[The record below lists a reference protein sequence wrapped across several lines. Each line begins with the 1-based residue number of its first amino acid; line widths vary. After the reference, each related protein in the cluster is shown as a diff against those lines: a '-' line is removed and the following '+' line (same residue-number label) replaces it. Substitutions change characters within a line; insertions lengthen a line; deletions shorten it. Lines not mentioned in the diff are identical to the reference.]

1 MAGRFVDGGTL
12 TGVDQRPTNKFQPA
26 SIPRL
31 RAGDL
36 SHSPCMSSSF
46 KRSCNKSIEHFF
58 RVLFA
63 DETGGNAEYISVVV
77 LADKLGNF
85 IAPADAGT
93 DILMFVGSNC
103 YTISAATE
111 KNSESIFSAFY
122 SRSHGMGIIR
132 IVNRVF

>member
-93 DILMFVGSNC
+93 DILMFVAVIATPLALPQRRIPKAYSPLS
-103 YTISAATE
+103 TAAATGW
-111 KNSESIFSAFY
+111 A
-122 SRSHGMGIIR
+122 
-132 IVNRVF
+132 